1 MSEMKL
7 NGSDEYYYRPETTL
21 IVLADTIA
29 KKHGLDPAL
38 VCALCEVES
47 SWMPWAVRHE
57 AGYEWLVG
65 FKKAERRDMPVS
77 FMDIKKQWW
86 KPHPKLVR
94 IMPLYSTGLIQI
106 ELLAQQ
112 TSWGLMQIMGGTA
125 RERGFCGWLTE
136 LCDPVVNLEWGCKH
150 LRWML
155 DHPDSYGIP
164 RPGQHG
170 IILVGQEAVNGALAA
185 AWNAGS
191 VRRGDDGELINVNY
205 VRCAVKAME
214 GYQC

>member
-1 MSEMKL
+1 MSEFKWQDRFRVWDRED
-7 NGSDEYYYRPETTL
+7 GQRACED
-21 IVLADTIA
+21 IA
-29 KKHGLDPAL
+29 RRTAIEFGLDPAL

-125 RERGFCGWLTE
+125 RERGFKGWLTE
-136 LCDPVVNLEWGCKH
+136 LCDPSINLEWGCRH
-150 LRWML
+150 LRWMV
-155 DHPDSYGIP
+155 DHNNAYGLPDYRVKP
-164 RPGQHG
+164 
-170 IILVGQEAVNGALAA
+170 EDLAA
-185 AWNAGS
+185 AWNTGS
-191 VRRGDDGELINVNY
+191 VRRGDDGELINVDY
-205 VRCAVKAME
+205 VRRAAKAME
-214 GYQC
+214 GYQ